1 MRVVARRLTSTSPRM
16 LAVALAALL
25 ALTAASLAMAQR
37 QADAAPGQLTVSPI
51 DTVGFP
57 YLDLVLGG
65 VAGLGLGPAPTVA
78 VTQSGQPL
86 RTTSTWDLSAA
97 NPLAV
102 VVDSPAATLAK
113 AQGLVAELVQEAPPA
128 LPLSLASAKGL
139 AVGPGVNR
147 EALMAALAKQA
158 AGTPTSVA
166 DGVQTATGAGI
177 QHVLVV
183 TTCASPAPAQAPVG
197 VVVDVLGIGPAC
209 TGAWQTYV
217 NGGLGTLTVAASFD
231 TGLAALDA
239 TVARWRSSVVIVTQA
254 LSRDPLVLSVG
265 GAQITAALPAA
276 ATIAPPAASP
286 GPAVV
291 EGGSGTD
298 HTALVV
304 GLVLFVLAG
313 LLLVIRWRRRR
324 PVGSQAFGA
333 QDDLSAEIATYIAT
347 HVPTDEPI
355 EEPIDQRVDQP
366 SGRGAGGSRAVPVE
380 RLPVPQPRDEA
391 RLPAVIDLR
400 EERHEERREEPRDE
414 RHEVRQMTAGTEVR
428 PVAEPAGRTIVE
440 LDSDTDG
447 PDVRD
452 EPKAATRMA
461 VATRQAN
468 GHGETSQ
475 TAAVAELTS
484 VEEPVV
490 VAEQTPD
497 EMQASEHMDGE
508 DEVAVTT
515 GDEAAPEQPADVEP
529 AEVAAD
535 APDEVTA
542 EVTDE
547 AVEPETAQAPEE
559 TTAEVTDDA
568 TAAAAMETTAEAA
581 PAVAEPTPTST
592 STPTPTPTSTLSRGE
607 FQWTKLEFTPLVWRY
622 DAEPETIDLREGA
635 QDGTAGAE
643 ASTTV
648 DVRDETV
655 RKQPRRRKARR

>member
-1 MRVVARRLTSTSPRM
+1 MRVVARRLTSVSPRM
-16 LAVALAALL
+16 VAVILAVLL

-37 QADAAPGQLTVSPI
+37 QADAAAVQLTVSPV
-51 DTVGFP
+51 DTVGYP
-57 YLDLVLGG
+57 YVDLVLGG
-65 VAGLGLGPAPTVA
+65 VPGLGLGPAPTVH
-78 VTQSGQPL
+78 VTQAGQPL
-86 RTTSTWDLSAA
+86 QTTTSWDLSAA

-113 AQGLVAELVQEAPPA
+113 AQGLIAELVEAAPPV

-139 AVGPGVNR
+139 TVGPGVNR
-147 EALMAALAKQA
+147 NALMAALAKQA
-158 AGTPTSVA
+158 PGTPSTVA
-166 DGVQTATGAGI
+166 DGVQTATAKGV
-177 QHVLVV
+177 QHILVV

-197 VVVDVLGIGPAC
+197 IILDVLGIGPAC

-217 NGGLGTLTVAASFD
+217 NGGLGTFTAATNFD

-239 TVARWRSSVVIVTQA
+239 TVARWRSSVVVVTLA
-254 LSRDPLVLSVG
+254 LTRSPLVLSVG

-276 ATIAPPAASP
+276 PSTSTSTSPAPASAA
-286 GPAVV
+286 AR
-291 EGGSGTD
+291 SGTD

-324 PVGSQAFGA
+324 PGLPLAFGE
-333 QDDLSAEIATYIAT
+333 QDYLSAEIATYIAT
-347 HVPTDEPI
+347 HVPIDQA
-355 EEPIDQRVDQP
+355 IDQRIDELLHEP
-366 SGRGAGGSRAVPVE
+366 PVH
-380 RLPVPQPRDEA
+380 PTPQPTHEPTHEWQPMPQQRDEV

-400 EERHEERREEPRDE
+400 
-414 RHEVRQMTAGTEVR
+414 A
-428 PVAEPAGRTIVE
+428 
-440 LDSDTDG
+440 DTDG

-452 EPKAATRMA
+452 EPVAATRMA
-461 VATRQAN
+461 VAIRQAN

-497 EMQASEHMDGE
+497 EIQASEPVD
-508 DEVAVTT
+508 
-515 GDEAAPEQPADVEP
+515 AAAEQMADAEP

-535 APDEVTA
+535 FPDEVSAETTDEVSAEATEVTA
-542 EVTDE
+542 EGTDDVSDV
-547 AVEPETAQAPEE
+547 APAEPEP
-559 TTAEVTDDA
+559 
-568 TAAAAMETTAEAA
+568 A
-581 PAVAEPTPTST
+581 PADPEPTPTLPRS
-592 STPTPTPTSTLSRGE
+592 E

-622 DAEPETIDLREGA
+622 DAEPDTIDLREGA
-635 QDGTAGAE
+635 GNGAE
-643 ASTTV
+643 GAQGSETL